1 MTYKLI
7 RGDCF
12 EEMGKLESSSFDL
25 ILTDPP
31 YGTIKGLK
39 LDGWEGK
46 KMDWDTVLEPK
57 DIFNSCVRLL
67 RVNGKL
73 ILFSQEPYTTEL
85 IKNNIMSLPFSY
97 KAIWIKNVPANI
109 LMSKS
114 AMVSYYEE
122 ILIFQK
128 VHDTELLNPLRP
140 YFKKVLDFIGAESC
154 KRINDKLGDRTAE
167 HCFYVGKQKAKN
179 EFGGDMDHCSRVG
192 SSQFC
197 LCKEE
202 TYQRLITIFGIDK
215 MDGFMTYG
223 ELKRINKASESRF
236 NLWEG
241 KKSKSNVLYY
251 PKDSDG
257 SHPTQKPVSLL
268 EDLIKTF
275 SNEGDRILDFTM
287 GSGSTGV
294 ACRNCGRDFV
304 GIEKDEGYFK
314 IAQDRLNGIDLKGQT
329 SIFTDF
335 SLLEDKK

>member
-46 KMDWDTVLEPK
+46 KTDWDTVLEPK
-57 DIFNSCVRLL
+57 DMFNSCVRLL

-97 KAIWIKNVPANI
+97 KAIWIKNFPANI

-154 KRINDKLGDRTAE
+154 KQINDKLGDRTAE
-167 HCFYVGKQKAKN
+167 HCFYVGKQKVKN